1 MKIKIY
7 QAKNPT
13 FRVDKDKVVY
23 NLNDY
28 NMVYEFEHDI
38 PEYADKHN
46 LLEWVFDRFNIAR
59 PTDFNGHSLSVG
71 DIVELQSDFS
81 GRLTETYICS
91 DFGWKKIL
99 WEEQ

>member
-13 FRVDKDKVVY
+13 FRVDENKVVY
-23 NLNDY
+23 NLDDY
-28 NMVYEFEHDI
+28 NMVYEFEQDI
-38 PEYADKHN
+38 PESTDNHN

-59 PTDFNGHSLSVG
+59 PKDFNGHSLSVG

-81 GRLTETYICS
+81 GRWTETYICS